1 MIMSEFKYQIIDM
14 HAHIFPD
21 KVASRAVE
29 SIGSY
34 YNIPMSGPGTV
45 GGLLESGRRIG
56 VSKYVVHSSATN
68 VDQVVTINDY
78 VSGVVSANSEMIGF
92 GTLHPGL
99 ADADAEVTRLIG
111 LGLKGIKLHPEFQ
124 RFVID
129 DEDMLP
135 IYRAIKGR
143 LPVLIHMGDEN
154 RDSSSPV
161 RLARI
166 LDMFPD
172 LVVIAAHF
180 GGYRMWDESMQY
192 LVGRNLYMDTS
203 SALAFLSP
211 EKAVRMIRQHGV
223 PKMFFGSD
231 YPMWDHEEELGRF
244 LGLDLTEDER
254 KAILFG
260 NAKHFID
267 SLC

>member
-1 MIMSEFKYQIIDM
+1 MMMNEFKYNVIDM

-21 KVASRAVE
+21 RIASRAVE

-34 YNIPMSGPGTV
+34 YNIHMSGPGTV
-45 GGLLESGRRIG
+45 EGLLESGARIG

-68 VDQVVTINDY
+68 IEQVMTINDY
-78 VSGVVSANSEMIGF
+78 VSGVISANNKFIGF

-99 ADADAEVTRLIG
+99 GDAGAEVTRVIG
-111 LGLKGIKLHPEFQ
+111 LHLKGIKLHPEFQ
-124 RFVID
+124 GFNID

-135 IYRAIKGR
+135 IYKAIEGR

-166 LDMFPD
+166 LDLFPA

-180 GGYRMWDESMQY
+180 GGYRMWDESMEY
-192 LVGRNLYMDTS
+192 LVGRKLYMDTS
-203 SALAFLSP
+203 SALAFLAP
-211 EKAVRMIRQHGV
+211 EKAVQMIRKHGV
-223 PKMFFGSD
+223 RRMFFGTD
-231 YPMWDHEEELGRF
+231 YPMWDHEEELERF
-244 LGLDLTEDER
+244 LRLDLNEEER

-260 NAKHFID
+260 NAEHFID
-267 SLC
+267 SLG

>member
-1 MIMSEFKYQIIDM
+1 MNKLKYKVIDM

-21 KVASRAVE
+21 RIASRAVE

-45 GGLLESGRRIG
+45 EGLLESGGRIG

-68 VDQVVTINDY
+68 VDQVMTINDY
-78 VSGVVSANSEMIGF
+78 VFGVVSANDGMIGF

-99 ADADAEVTRLIG
+99 ADAEAEVARVIG

-124 RFVID
+124 GFSID
-129 DEDMLP
+129 DTDMLP
-135 IYRAIKGR
+135 IYKAMEGR
-143 LPVLIHMGDEN
+143 LPVLIHTGDEN

-180 GGYRMWDESMQY
+180 GGYRMWDESSEY
-192 LVGRNLYMDTS
+192 LIGRNLYMDTS
-203 SALAFLSP
+203 SALAFLTP
-211 EKAVRMIRQHGV
+211 EKAVSMIRKHGIR
-223 PKMFFGSD
+223 KMFFGSD
-231 YPMWDHEEELGRF
+231 YPMWDHEEELERF
-244 LGLDLTEDER
+244 LKLDLNEEER
-254 KAILFG
+254 KAILSG
-260 NAKHFID
+260 NAEHFLD
-267 SLC
+267 SLR